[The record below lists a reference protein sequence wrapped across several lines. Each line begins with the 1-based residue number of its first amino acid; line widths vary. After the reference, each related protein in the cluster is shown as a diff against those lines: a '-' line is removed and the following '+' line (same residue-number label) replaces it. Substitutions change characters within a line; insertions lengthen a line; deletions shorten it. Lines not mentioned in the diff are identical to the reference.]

1 MTTSIDL
8 PEADYALLDS
18 ACRQR
23 GISPTEGLKQALRC
37 WLAQPDHAAHAEV
50 FGLWKDRETSSL
62 AIERDLR
69 SEWDR

>member
-8 PEADYALLDS
+8 PEAEFALLDS

-23 GISPTEGLKQALRC
+23 GISTAEGLKLALRC
-37 WLAQPDHAAHAEV
+37 WLSQAEHRSHEEV

-69 SEWDR
+69 REWDR

>member
-37 WLAQPDHAAHAEV
+37 WLAQPEHGSHAAV
-50 FGLWKDRETSSL
+50 FGLWRDRDQTAL
-62 AIERDLR
+62 VIERDLR
-69 SEWDR
+69 SDWDC